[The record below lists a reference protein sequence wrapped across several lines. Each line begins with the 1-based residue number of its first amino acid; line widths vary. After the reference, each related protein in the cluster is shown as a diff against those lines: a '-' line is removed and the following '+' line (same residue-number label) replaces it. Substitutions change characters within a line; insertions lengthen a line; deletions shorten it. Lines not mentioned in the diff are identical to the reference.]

1 MRFEVVGRS
10 KLDGTGKLYLLLH
23 LRLAGLM
30 ADTPCRLHR
39 GGQQRVG

>member
-30 ADTPCRLHR
+30 ADTAACI
-39 GGQQRVG
+39 VAASSV